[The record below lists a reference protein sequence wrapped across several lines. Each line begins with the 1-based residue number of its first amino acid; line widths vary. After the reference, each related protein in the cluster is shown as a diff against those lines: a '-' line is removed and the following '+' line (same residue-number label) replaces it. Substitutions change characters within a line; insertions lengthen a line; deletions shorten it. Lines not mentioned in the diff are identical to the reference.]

1 MNASKSSAIIKS
13 LKKHYGSTRP
23 DLNFKNLYELAISVV
38 LSAQTTDKQVNSVT
52 PELFKKYP
60 DFKSL
65 SKAAVPDIEKIINR
79 VGFFRVK
86 SKHIINLSEK
96 IMSDFGNSVPENID
110 ALLTLPGIGRKSA
123 NVILAF
129 GYGIPA
135 FPVDTHVMRIS
146 IRLGYLKDTGKKD
159 PDKTE
164 IALVKIIPRKD
175 WIAAHLLFIRHGRD
189 ICKAQRPLCEI
200 CPVKKLCP
208 YKMNYN
214 S

>member
-1 MNASKSSAIIKS
+1 MNKSKSSEIIKS
-13 LKKHYGSTRP
+13 LKKHYGATRP
-23 DLNFKNLYELAISVV
+23 DLNFNNLYELAISVV

-52 PELFKKYP
+52 PLLFKKYP

-65 SKAAVPDIEKIINR
+65 SKAEVNDIEKIIKR

-86 SKHIINLSEK
+86 SKHIINLSKK
-96 IMSDFGNSVPENID
+96 IMDDFGNSVPENIVD
-110 ALLTLPGIGRKSA
+110 LLTLSGIGRKSA

-146 IRLGYLKDTGKKD
+146 NRLGYTEDTGKKD

-175 WIAAHLLFIRHGRD
+175 WLEAHLLFIRHGRD
-189 ICKAQRPLCEI
+189 ICKAQSPLCGI
-200 CPVKKLCP
+200 CPVGELCP
-208 YKMNYN
+208 SCKK
-214 S
+214 